1 MKFEHAYK
9 GIGKIITA
17 EWFSILATIT
27 GAIALLFGVTA
38 WAADHENI
46 KEIFDYTI
54 GGFTIVTLITLLFLA
69 LSFIIN
75 IIGLAIAGKDD
86 SEFIKAL
93 VEILI
98 AVAAT
103 AVSAYFGE
111 KNPLIKNICDV
122 IASLVNTVV
131 MMHVVNG
138 IANLADKLFNTKM
151 INRGKAVTIIIM
163 VTFFVSLIGELVVK
177 YIFKDPKMNINV
189 ILSVASIVMH
199 IVQYF
204 AYMIYLGQARKMLKA

>member
-1 MKFEHAYK
+1 MKFENAYK

-27 GAIALLFGVTA
+27 GIVSFIFGATA
-38 WAADHENI
+38 WAAEHENI
-46 KEIFDYTI
+46 KELFDYSI
-54 GGFTIVTLITLLFLA
+54 GGFAIVGLVTLLFLA

-75 IIGLAIAGKDD
+75 IIGLATAGKDD
-86 SEFIKAL
+86 SEFTKAL

-98 AVAAT
+98 AVVAT
-103 AVSAYFGE
+103 GVGAYLGE
-111 KNPLIKNICDV
+111 KNDLIKTICNA
-122 IASLVNTVV
+122 ITSIISTIV

-151 INRGKAVTIIIM
+151 INRGKTVTVIIM
-163 VTFFVSLIGELVVK
+163 ITFVISMLGEMIVK

-189 ILSVASIVMH
+189 ILTIASMVMH
-199 IVQYF
+199 IVQYI